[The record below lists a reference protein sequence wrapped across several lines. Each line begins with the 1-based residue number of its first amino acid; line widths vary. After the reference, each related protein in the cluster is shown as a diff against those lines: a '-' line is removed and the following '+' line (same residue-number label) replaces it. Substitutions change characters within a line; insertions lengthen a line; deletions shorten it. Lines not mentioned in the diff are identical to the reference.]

1 MADVNATL
9 NYLLQK
15 VKDGG
20 ASQSEIDELRE
31 MIDSARHDINNLAS
45 IVDTLKSYGKV
56 FGADIYI
63 LPNSPSAPKEGD
75 LWYNTNDIR
84 TT

>member
-56 FGADIYI
+56 LGSNIYI
-63 LPNSPSAPKEGD
+63 LPTSPTAPNEGD
-75 LWYNTNDIR
+75 LWFNLNDIR